1 MEQLHNVFE
10 FLSKK
15 ENILEVLKEFHPE
28 AINIYN
34 NFMDENIVEFYA
46 NLSNDMKA
54 KFLEIINNKINN
66 K

>member
-1 MEQLHNVFE
+1 MEQLLKVFE

-15 ENILEVLKEFHPE
+15 ENIHNVLNELYSDALH
-28 AINIYN
+28 IYN
-34 NFMDENIVEFYA
+34 NFRDENIVEFYA

-54 KFLEIINNKINN
+54 KFLEIVNIKINN